1 MLPSFTPA
9 AMVQTPGR
17 TTQGKARIAPR
28 SSPAAGWSDAA
39 SLQPGRASPAG
50 GQGWQQMET
59 RMLGGDADG
68 RKQESSSTH
77 GHQELEE
84 RMQGGS
90 NQGIGERCCA
100 RKSSL
105 CPTKSTIGKPKSTT
119 KLARKLF
126 SSEVGVDALV
136 SRTES
141 LKGKNVAQESQ
152 GVPDAAV
159 RLGSGS
165 EQNRSKHEKQDTRLN
180 DAMDGAT
187 TASQLRTPDSGQAQ
201 VGGTDWR
208 AEVSPPATINAA
220 DFGTP
225 SDDRT
230 YTHEDT
236 IDPSLVP
243 RIGMSF
249 KNEDVAREFF
259 RVYAEAV
266 GFEVSMGNGKTHTR
280 VIHSI

>member
-105 CPTKSTIGKPKSTT
+105 CPTKSTI
-119 KLARKLF
+119 
-126 SSEVGVDALV
+126 
-136 SRTES
+136 
-141 LKGKNVAQESQ
+141 ESQ